1 MRNVILVLG
10 MHRSGTSAAAGSLV
24 KLGGAQPKTLMP
36 AEGGN
41 ERGYFESQALM
52 IFHEE
57 LLASAG
63 SSWTDW
69 RQFNPAWYQSP
80 AFPAFQKRAK
90 QLFKEEFAGEPL
102 AVLKD
107 PRICRFAPFWL
118 EVLAGMKARAR
129 VVIPVRSPLEVA
141 FSMRKRNGFSLAT
154 GALLWLR
161 HIIDAEIA
169 TRALP
174 RSIFTWDQL
183 LRDWRSVA
191 EKASTE
197 LGLSWPRLSD
207 ATAHEIEN
215 FVGYDLVHHRVSA
228 RELAAH
234 PDIHEWT
241 MSAYRAMLKLA
252 HAPQSR
258 SALKTLDKT
267 RDAFNRASRMFG
279 RTLLE
284 EEIRSQDLW
293 RETAKLA
300 EERDHWLRQ
309 HDAARAELAGALQ
322 AKEQISLEL
331 NARAREAS
339 EFAEQGCQREQA
351 ELALAAEKSLN
362 LQLAN
367 DLEARTAE
375 LADAVAAAEK
385 VLTAERERRDG
396 LTARIADTDAELA
409 RERSRSESVKATLAA
424 AESKL
429 AEELTRAKRAESEQ
443 AGIAGKL
450 RRKATEADARAEDAG
465 LKVSALERDIER
477 HEQEAAA
484 LLRSTSWRLSAPWR
498 AYRRTVSRLRR
509 LLRGKKMNPLF
520 DREWYLQQYPDVRA
534 GELDPYDHYLRH
546 GAAEGRDPSPLFD
559 TDWYLQQN
567 PDVRES
573 GENPLVHFYS
583 VGAKEGR
590 DPSPFFDVRWYLEKN
605 PDVREKGVNPLKH
618 FIEHG
623 SDEGRSPHP
632 LFGTNFYLKNNPDA
646 AASGANPLQQ
656 YLKHDANENARSAG
670 GAISSHCRQHHGIP

>member
-10 MHRSGTSAAAGSLV
+10 MHRSGTSAAAGLFV

-52 IFHEE
+52 AFHDE

-63 SSWTDW
+63 SDWTDW
-69 RQFNPAWYQSP
+69 RPFNPAWYQTP
-80 AFPAFQKRAK
+80 TATAFQKRAK
-90 QLFKEEFAGEPL
+90 QLFKEEFDGEPL
-102 AVLKD
+102 VVLKD
-107 PRICRFAPFWL
+107 PRVCRFAPFWL
-118 EVLAGMKARAR
+118 EVLAGIKARTG
-129 VVIPVRSPLEVA
+129 VVIPVRAPLEVA
-141 FSMRKRNGFSLAT
+141 FSLRKRDGFSLAT

-174 RSIFTWDQL
+174 RSIFAGDQL
-183 LRDWRSVA
+183 LGDWRSVA

-197 LGLSWPRLSD
+197 LGLPWPRLSD

-215 FVGYDLVHHRVSA
+215 FVDYDLVHHRVSA
-228 RELAAH
+228 PELAAH

-241 MSAYRAMLKLA
+241 MAAYRAMLKLA
-252 HAPQSR
+252 RAPQSR

-279 RTLLE
+279 RTVLE
-284 EEIRSQDLW
+284 DEIRSQDLR

-300 EERDHWLRQ
+300 EERDHWSRQ
-309 HDAARAELAGALQ
+309 HDEARAELAGALQ
-322 AKEQISLEL
+322 ANEQICLEL

-339 EFAEQGCQREQA
+339 DLAQALADQGCRREQA
-351 ELALAAEKSLN
+351 ELALAREKSLN
-362 LQLAN
+362 VQLAN
-367 DLEARTAE
+367 DLEGRTAE
-375 LADAVAAAEK
+375 LADANV
-385 VLTAERERRDG
+385 
-396 LTARIADTDAELA
+396 ELA
-409 RERSRSESVKATLAA
+409 TERSQSESLKATLAA
-424 AESKL
+424 TESKL
-429 AEELTRAKRAESEQ
+429 ADELTRAKRADSEQ
-443 AGIAGKL
+443 ASIAGKL
-450 RRKATEADARAEDAG
+450 RQKATEADARAEDAG
-465 LKVSALERDIER
+465 IKVAALEVKTANLKRDIER

-484 LLRSTSWRLSAPWR
+484 LLSSTSWRLSAPWR
-498 AYRRTVSRLRR
+498 AFRRMVSRLRR

-534 GELDPYDHYLRH
+534 GELDPYEHYLRH

-567 PDVRES
+567 PSVNDS

-590 DPSPFFDVRWYLEKN
+590 DPTPLFDVKWYLENN

-623 SDEGRSPHP
+623 ANEGRSPHP
-632 LFGTNFYLKNNPDA
+632 LLDTNFYLKKNPDA
-646 AASGANPLQQ
+646 AASGTNPLQRRQ
-656 YLKHDANENARSAG
+656 QLLAGHLRRSCG
-670 GAISSHCRQHHGIP
+670 

>member
-90 QLFKEEFAGEPL
+90 QLFKEEFGGEPL

-118 EVLAGMKARAR
+118 EVLAGMKARVR

-141 FSMRKRNGFSLAT
+141 FSMRKRFGFSLAT

-228 RELAAH
+228 PELAAH

-241 MSAYRAMLKLA
+241 MATYRAMLKLA
-252 HAPQSR
+252 RAPQSR

-293 RETAKLA
+293 HTTAKLA

-309 HDAARAELAGALQ
+309 HDAARAELA
-322 AKEQISLEL
+322 
-331 NARAREAS
+331 
-339 EFAEQGCQREQA
+339 EQGCQREQA
-351 ELALAAEKSLN
+351 ELALAREKSLN
-362 LQLAN
+362 VQLAN
-367 DLEARTAE
+367 GLEARTAE

-385 VLTAERERRDG
+385 VFAAERERRDG
-396 LTARIADTDAELA
+396 LTARIAEADAELA
-409 RERSRSESVKATLAA
+409 RERSQSENLKATLAA

-429 AEELTRAKRAESEQ
+429 AEQLTRAKRAESEQ
-443 AGIAGKL
+443 VGIAGKL
-450 RRKATEADARAEDAG
+450 RQKAAEADARAEDAG
-465 LKVSALERDIER
+465 LKVSALEMKTAHLERDIER

-484 LLRSTSWRLSAPWR
+484 LLSSTSWRLTAPWR

-534 GELDPYDHYLRH
+534 SEMEPYEHYLRH

-559 TDWYLQQN
+559 TSWYLKQN
-567 PDVRES
+567 PSVNES

-590 DPSPFFDVRWYLEKN
+590 DPIPLFDVKWYLEKN

-623 SDEGRSPHP
+623 ANEGRSPHP
-632 LFGTNFYLKNNPDA
+632 LFGPNFYLKRNPDA
-646 AASGANPLQQ
+646 VASGTNPLLQ
-656 YLKHDANENARSAG
+656 YLKH
-670 GAISSHCRQHHGIP
+670 GAKEKGMVDGESIWGIPSATRRKSWL